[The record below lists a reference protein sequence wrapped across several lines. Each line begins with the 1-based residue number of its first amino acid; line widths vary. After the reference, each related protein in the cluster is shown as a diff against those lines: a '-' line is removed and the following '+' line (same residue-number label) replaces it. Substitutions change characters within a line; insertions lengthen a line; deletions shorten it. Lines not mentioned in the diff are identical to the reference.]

1 LSDFVIYGEVAHKAF
16 LKTKP
21 EVTQSQLIQIR
32 RGIFQGDSLSPLL
45 FCIALIPLTNKP
57 NRADCGYQVH
67 GTERK
72 NKSLIVYG

>member
-1 LSDFVIYGEVAHKAF
+1 MDDDDDDDDNNNNNNN
-16 LKTKP
+16 KP
-21 EVTQSQLIQIR
+21 IQIR

-45 FCIALIPLTNKP
+45 FCIALIPLTNEL

-72 NKSLIVYG
+72 LSHLL